1 MFTCLPTYSCWML
14 NSECNGAFVSPPNF
28 SNVRGSLLSRCSTCG
43 TCTPHSFA
51 SRQLL
56 VLGVLV
62 DRQLCVHTSL
72 PHGTVGSYHGS
83 TKKLDS
89 TKIKGIQCGTTRGEG
104 HSNDNIRPLSTTI
117 LHETNGEFTPENGWL
132 EDNMSF
138 WGAPYFEVL
147 GG

>member
-1 MFTCLPTYSCWML
+1 ML
-14 NSECNGAFVSPPNF
+14 NSARNGAFASPPNF
-28 SNVRGSLLSRCSTCG
+28 SNLNVIGSLLSRCSTCG

-83 TKKLDS
+83 AKKLDS
-89 TKIKGIQCGTTRGEG
+89 TKIKGIQRGTTRGEG
-104 HSNDNIRPLSTTI
+104 HNNKRIYD
-117 LHETNGEFTPENGWL
+117 H
-132 EDNMSF
+132 
-138 WGAPYFEVL
+138 
-147 GG
+147 